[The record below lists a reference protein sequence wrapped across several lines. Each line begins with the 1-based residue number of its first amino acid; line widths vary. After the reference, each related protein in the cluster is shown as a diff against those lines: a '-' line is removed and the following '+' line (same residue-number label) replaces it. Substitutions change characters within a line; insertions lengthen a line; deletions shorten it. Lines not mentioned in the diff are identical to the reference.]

1 MTTVQKWIKEQSEYV
16 ANNKSVT
23 SNSYYDLLEQV
34 VITSYVC
41 MGPIPQ
47 WKIQYFLLL
56 HSLFQ
61 QRYKFLFNVLRTGGG
76 GGRVMG
82 VVGELGGG
90 SGCGGRTREVVV
102 GVVGEL
108 GKWLGV
114 VGELGGW

>member
-16 ANNKSVT
+16 ANDKSVT

-41 MGPIPQ
+41 IGPIPQ

-76 GGRVMG
+76 GGG
-82 VVGELGGG
+82 N
-90 SGCGGRTREVVV
+90 GCGGRTR
-102 GVVGEL
+102 
-108 GKWLGV
+108 
-114 VGELGGW
+114 GW